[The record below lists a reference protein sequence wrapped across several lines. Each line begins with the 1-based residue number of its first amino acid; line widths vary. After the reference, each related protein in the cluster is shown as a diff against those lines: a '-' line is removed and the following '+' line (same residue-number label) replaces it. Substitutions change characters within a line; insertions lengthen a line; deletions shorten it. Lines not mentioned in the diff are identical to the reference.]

1 MRPSAREAQEI
12 GIEHGEWE
20 HLEAVGR
27 KHRSESKEGVESIQE
42 PKGHVQS
49 MYGSKGLERIRDSPR
64 ERPQESETERLER
77 RLLWQPAHFPE
88 TGRTNGVGSDI
99 TNGDQANEVE
109 DFGKVSYVAEA

>member
-42 PKGHVQS
+42 SKEHV
-49 MYGSKGLERIRDSPR
+49 YGSKGLERILDSPR
-64 ERPQESETERLER
+64 ERPQESETKRRER

-88 TGRTNGVGSDI
+88 TGRTNDVGSDI
-99 TNGDQANEVE
+99 TNGDQATEVE